1 MADHSIRIS
10 IDSSGAE
17 SGATRVSRSLKQIQ
31 QDAAKA
37 VGVGDGIKVG
47 IDGSGA
53 ESGAARV
60 RRSLR
65 DIVKQALGLQSIP
78 VGINVADAQAGAE
91 RVSRSLK
98 DIQNQASRLTDKS
111 IAVKLDA
118 AALQEGVN
126 RVLRTIRELSDQA
139 AARAI
144 PVNVDTSSLDAAAAK
159 VARTMRAIN
168 EQTGSAGT
176 EVHLNVDSSG
186 AEQGAARVTR
196 SLKSIQ
202 QEAARSGIAGD
213 GIKVGIDGSN
223 AEAGAARVRRSLRDI
238 VKQALGLQSI
248 PIGLDTARVQ
258 SGAGNVS
265 RSLKD
270 IQDQAAKLTDK
281 SISVKISTTGV
292 QDAVQQVSRML
303 QELSDQAA
311 SKPIRVKLDAESVNA
326 AIAKASQNLKGIGGQ
341 SASVSVKVDTA
352 NAEAATEKLKRSL
365 NDIASQ
371 SARVRFS
378 IDPSAVEAG
387 VSRVNRSLREISDQ
401 ASRSGRIQISLD
413 TTGVQEG
420 ANRVKKSLKDIQD
433 EGSRTSSS
441 MGMLAGIGTSIRG
454 TLGSIA
460 AAFGAV
466 ELSKEVVSVT
476 AKFQDM
482 ETRLKTLTG
491 SAEATGEAQSYL
503 ADTAKRLSVDMFAL
517 SDSYV
522 KFLPLVKAG
531 VISTDEARTTL
542 EGLSN
547 VAAATG
553 ASTERLK
560 DVMYGLGQA
569 LSAPKTN
576 AEDLNQVV
584 EPLPGLLQALDRAAA
599 LPAGGFKEMVT
610 EGRVTA
616 QFFKQTLIKALAEY
630 DGAAEKTAGNINATT
645 TRMKNAW
652 NSLLDTIGQTIAE
665 PLTGLIDNITF
676 GIAALENGI
685 KRLSSVAGTLRDSF
699 DWTAPIASIQNAWEK
714 ATKANPSPLQEVQG
728 PPPPPKPAPTITATL
743 KPKESK
749 PGGRSG
755 RSVGD
760 RFAEQK
766 QELEEQI
773 AAQRD
778 LVESFDRGTPAAEQ
792 YRTAI
797 ADLSDAQRLNS
808 GFSKEQAATLA
819 GLMQEM
825 RGLEQMEGVKQHISS
840 MTDEIQKIQ
849 GLADAHKEGAE
860 AVRHVEAA
868 NKAYDEALNRGVA
881 SKQETL
887 NIFLDLEKAVQKA
900 NAALAVAEELSKIDV
915 DITSV
920 QRLVDAYKEGGSAVH
935 DAAIENEVYAR
946 SLSTGA
952 EGEADQVNALR
963 QKIQALHDVQDAQ
976 AQAARLQQGG
986 FDIEQMQGEIRIS
999 QMSGEARAIETERLD
1014 MLMEKK
1020 RQLQDTTATL
1030 TDAEEEQ
1037 ATTMGRLNYQMQQQ
1051 NTELAR
1057 LARSIPDAATAFDMA
1072 ASSGLGH
1079 FEDALVDIVTGAKSA
1094 REAFADMAKSI
1105 AADLARMAIRMAIIQ
1120 PLAMMFGGG
1129 FGGAV
1134 AAPVFGGFMS
1144 AAEAGPISWGP
1155 QAHTGGIIG
1164 SDSLPMRALPAFHTG
1179 GVAGSETPMTR
1190 SLSSSMPPMS
1200 AWPKLHSGGLAGNE
1214 VPSILKKGEGV
1225 FTPAQ
1230 MAALAPVNNN
1240 TDNRGDNVFNI
1251 NVSVPSSGPGGGD
1264 PGAAERQGKIIAK
1277 QIQQAMDDHL
1287 SKNMRPGG
1295 LLNQSGY

>member
-37 VGVGDGIKVG
+37 VGAGDGIKVG

-78 VGINVADAQAGAE
+78 VGINVANVQSGAE

-118 AALQEGVN
+118 AALQDGIN

-139 AARAI
+139 AARKI
-144 PVNVDTSSLDAAAAK
+144 PV
-159 VARTMRAIN
+159 
-168 EQTGSAGT
+168 
-176 EVHLNVDSSG
+176 NVDSSG
-186 AEQGAARVTR
+186 AEQG
-196 SLKSIQ
+196 S
-202 QEAARSGIAGD
+202 D
-213 GIKVGIDGSN
+213 
-223 AEAGAARVRRSLRDI
+223 RVRRSLRDI

-248 PIGLDTARVQ
+248 PIGLDTAKVQ

-281 SISVKISTTGV
+281 SISVKITATGL

-303 QELSDQAA
+303 RELSDQAA
-311 SKPIRVKLDAESVNA
+311 SKPIRIKLDAESVNA
-326 AIAKASQNLKGIGGQ
+326 AISRASQSLKGIGGQ
-341 SASVSVKVDTA
+341 SASVAVKVDTT

-401 ASRSGRIQISLD
+401 ASRSSHIQISLD

-433 EGSRTSSS
+433 EGAKTSSS

-454 TLGSIA
+454 ALGSIA

-476 AKFQDM
+476 AKFQDL

-491 SAEATGEAQSYL
+491 SSEAAGEAQRYL
-503 ADTAKRLSVDMFAL
+503 GETAKRMSVDIFAL
-517 SDSYV
+517 SDSYT
-522 KFLPLVKAG
+522 KFLPLIKAG
-531 VISTDEARTTL
+531 VISTEEARTTM

-547 VAAATG
+547 IAAATG

-584 EPLPGLLQALDRAAA
+584 EPLPGLLQALDKAAK

-616 QFFKQTLIKALAEY
+616 QFFKQTLIKALADY

-652 NSLLDTIGQTIAE
+652 NSLLNTIGQTIAE
-665 PLTGLIDNITF
+665 PLTWLIDKITI

-685 KRLSSVAGTLRDSF
+685 KRLSSVAGSLKISF
-699 DWTAPIASIQNAWEK
+699 DWTSPIDSIQKAWEK
-714 ATKANPSPLQEVQG
+714 AQKDNPSPLQQVQG
-728 PPPPPKPAPTITATL
+728 PPVPPKSAPEITATL
-743 KPKESK
+743 KPKEAK
-749 PGGRSG
+749 GGSRG

-766 QELEEQI
+766 RELEQQVST
-773 AAQRD
+773 QRA
-778 LVESFDRGTPAAEQ
+778 LVDAYDRGRPAVEQ
-792 YRTAI
+792 YRNAMS
-797 ADLSDAQRLNS
+797 DLSDEQRLNS
-808 GFSKEQAATLA
+808 GYSRQQADALL

-825 RGLEQMEGVKQHISS
+825 KGLEEAAALKETLAS
-840 MTDEIQKIQ
+840 MTEQIQKVQ
-849 GLADAHKEGAE
+849 GLADAHREGAQ
-860 AVRHVEAA
+860 AVRDAESA
-868 NKAYDEALNRGVA
+868 NNAYDEAVRLGMVGTQDA
-881 SKQETL
+881 VQALYE
-887 NIFLDLEKAVQKA
+887 LEQATQKA
-900 NAALAVAEELSKIDV
+900 NASLALAEELFQMDID
-915 DITSV
+915 ISGI
-920 QRLVDAYKEGGSAVH
+920 QRLVDAYAEGGSAVR
-935 DAAIENEVYAR
+935 DAAIENEVYAQSIR
-946 SLSTGA
+946 MGID
-952 EGEADQVNALR
+952 GDQEQVAALR

-976 AQAARLQQGG
+976 AEASRLQQGRL
-986 FDIEQMQGEIRIS
+986 DIEQLEGEIRVS
-999 QMSGEARAIETERLD
+999 QMIGEAREVETARLD
-1014 MLMEKK
+1014 MLIEKK

-1030 TDAEEEQ
+1030 SAAEEEQ
-1037 ATTMGRLNYQMQQQ
+1037 AATIGRLNYQMQQQ

-1072 ASSGLGH
+1072 AAGSLGH
-1079 FEDALVDIVTGAKSA
+1079 FEDALVDIVLGAKSA

-1120 PLAMMFGGG
+1120 PLAMLFGGG

-1144 AAEAGPISWGP
+1144 AAQAGPISWGP

-1164 SDSLPMRALPAFHTG
+1164 SDSLPMRPLPAFHTG

-1190 SLSSSMPPMS
+1190 SLSSSMPPLS
-1200 AWPKLHSGGLAGNE
+1200 TWPKFHSGGLAGNE

-1240 TDNRGDNVFNI
+1240 STDNRGDNVFNI
-1251 NVSVPSSGPGGGD
+1251 NVSVPSGPGGGD
-1264 PGAAERQGKIIAK
+1264 PGAAERQGKIIAR
-1277 QIQQAMDDHL
+1277 QIQQAMDEHL